1 MFETPILDR
10 EARIEWETEAL
21 MDAKEDFDDMCKQVW
36 DMISTEGM
44 DLEDAVEAYLYVKR
58 MI

>member
-21 MDAKEDFDDMCKQVW
+21 MDAREDFNDMCKQVW
-36 DMISTEGM
+36 DMINTEGM
-44 DLEDAVEAYLYVKR
+44 SLEDALHAYLYVR
-58 MI
+58 EI